1 MIYFNP
7 FQAFAVIGTLSFLRV
22 IVSFIPFATK
32 SFGEAKVS
40 FARMKVS
47 CTKYRRILGKDN
59 QV

>member
-47 CTKYRRILGKDN
+47 
-59 QV
+59 